1 VALSCWCDPDE
12 ISSTVEHGH
21 HGSVLSKSNI
31 SQPFR
36 PPRSV
41 NTGTIDQS
49 HATIDERSHGQTRP
63 NVVIRP
69 ASSQL
74 SAATTSTGT
83 SDV

>member
-1 VALSCWCDPDE
+1 MVLSCWCYSDE

-21 HGSVLSKSNI
+21 HGGMLCKSNI
-31 SQPFR
+31 NQPFK

-63 NVVIRP
+63 NVFIRP
-69 ASSQL
+69 DSSQL